1 MISSKN
7 TQLIS
12 FRIPSKLKEGIQ
24 SIAMRN
30 EATQSEV
37 IRYALNKML
46 KNEK

>member
-12 FRIPSKLKEGIQ
+12 IRIPSKLKEGIQ
-24 SIAMRN
+24 SIAKKN
-30 EATQSEV
+30 EATYSEV
-37 IRYALNKML
+37 IRYALTKML